1 MWGAQSG
8 SEPHQH
14 CLYPSQFIIR
24 VNQAQTH
31 FLSWRKFWSVS
42 RLSSQHLWSLSF
54 CSVELN
60 FRSTAAAHTM
70 RQPSSAVLISC
81 FPSRPDPLY
90 PGRSTQTVLCSQMNV
105 KSIWRAFL
113 HWPWVLN
120 ILKVSHVWLRL
131 FPITVNHSAACRLLC
146 FCSFSSAENEWTQWR
161 VVSHSRWS
169 YVKFPHGLIPAIISW
184 KVTTTINHLAE

>member
-1 MWGAQSG
+1 MFWTSSDQLSELLNTRDTVRSSEWIRTTSTLFVSITVHHQSESG
-8 SEPHQH
+8 SDTFPFMEEV
-14 CLYPSQFIIR
+14 LIRFPSLLPTFKI
-24 VNQAQTH
+24 
-31 FLSWRKFWSVS
+31 FK
-42 RLSSQHLWSLSF
+42 F

-146 FCSFSSAENEWTQWR
+146 FCSFSSAENEWTLSD
-161 VVSHSRWS
+161 VSW
-169 YVKFPHGLIPAIISW
+169 VITDE
-184 KVTTTINHLAE
+184 VM